1 MSLLSIDQN
10 PEFRS
15 LANEI
20 LNRQLELD
28 PQLGRELDEMAKKRM
43 YQDVVYNLD
52 SYTPLWRLRMGKF
65 LNITPGGFT
74 S

>member
-1 MSLLSIDQN
+1 MIKIRNFAVWQMRL
-10 PEFRS
+10 
-15 LANEI
+15 

-52 SYTPLWRLRMGKF
+52 MLYTALALEDGKNF
-65 LNITPGGFT
+65 
-74 S
+74 